1 MSQINRHSELMNYFL
16 FFSLCFFFHRS
27 ENSSSVPCDG
37 NKIHPEKS
45 PEHYRLEYD
54 IYLMFLEE
62 GDTSEDTFFKGLQK
76 MAYPAVIKTNG
87 KKVRFFYL

>member
-1 MSQINRHSELMNYFL
+1 
-16 FFSLCFFFHRS
+16 
-27 ENSSSVPCDG
+27 
-37 NKIHPEKS
+37 
-45 PEHYRLEYD
+45 
-54 IYLMFLEE
+54 MFLEE